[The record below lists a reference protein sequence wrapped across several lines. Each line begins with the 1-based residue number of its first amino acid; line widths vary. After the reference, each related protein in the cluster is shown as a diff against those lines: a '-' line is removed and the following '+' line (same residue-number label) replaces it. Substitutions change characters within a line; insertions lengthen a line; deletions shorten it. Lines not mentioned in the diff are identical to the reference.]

1 MGEQPLRR
9 TGTAHVPKALPHMM
23 SRWYGGVSTFGPL
36 GRIGWTLL
44 TFSVPAWM
52 VYLALADG
60 LLAIVIDVP
69 VLTVWFGWL
78 IPLMMKDIWARDAFY
93 VPVPVVPTAQQ
104 LVDAYG
110 TRVPTMEEFVAGQA
124 STPDAAS

>member
-1 MGEQPLRR
+1 MGDQPLRR
-9 TGTAHVPKALPHMM
+9 TGTARVPKPLPHMM

-52 VYLALADG
+52 VYLALVDG
-60 LLAIVIDVP
+60 LVAIVIDIP

-78 IPLMMKDIWARDAFY
+78 IPLMMRDIWAKDAFY
-93 VPVPVVPTAQQ
+93 VPRASGPDHEAA
-104 LVDAYG
+104 DR
-110 TRVPTMEEFVAGQA
+110 RVRDPGAHDGGVRRRSGRNAGR
-124 STPDAAS
+124 